1 MKKIFLFI
9 AVTAAVCIT
18 LLSACNRFDTK
29 NVSEFRDQVFEGK
42 TEEYEVTLISGYRE
56 NPFVIDGHCDK
67 KADFTL
73 ITVKMLSPLPNA
85 ELTCE
90 MIAGDKQF
98 EGKMNKHPFEDTYS
112 FEANVRVS
120 EAPVLKING
129 TEIGLQSVRGEDFID
144 GEKAYNVAYS
154 KLSDS
159 PIIVNGEYEVYV
171 RLIENPVNSQG
182 GYYWYVA
189 FVDGNYT
196 AAALIDPVTA
206 EVIAQKS

>member
-1 MKKIFLFI
+1 M
-9 AVTAAVCIT
+9 
-18 LLSACNRFDTK
+18 
-29 NVSEFRDQVFEGK
+29 
-42 TEEYEVTLISGYRE
+42 
-56 NPFVIDGHCDK
+56 
-67 KADFTL
+67 
-73 ITVKMLSPLPNA
+73 
-85 ELTCE
+85 
-90 MIAGDKQF
+90 
-98 EGKMNKHPFEDTYS
+98 
-112 FEANVRVS
+112 
-120 EAPVLKING
+120 KING
-129 TEIGLQSVRGEDFID
+129 TEIGLQSVRSEDFID

-189 FVDGNYT
+189 FVDGKDT

>member
-9 AVTAAVCIT
+9 AVTATVCIT

-112 FEANVRVS
+112 FEANV
-120 EAPVLKING
+120 
-129 TEIGLQSVRGEDFID
+129 TEIGLQSVRSEDFID

-189 FVDGNYT
+189 FVDGKDT